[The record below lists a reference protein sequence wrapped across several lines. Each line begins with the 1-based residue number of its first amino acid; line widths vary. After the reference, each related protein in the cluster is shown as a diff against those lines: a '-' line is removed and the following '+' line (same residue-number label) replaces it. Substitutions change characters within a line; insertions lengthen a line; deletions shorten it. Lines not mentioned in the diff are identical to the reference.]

1 MNPTE
6 RCTVGTG
13 AQPRQPGE
21 ISKMARKRE
30 RTMVMATRGVTLRDF
45 LIFQL
50 KLWLD
55 GFKDVAVIGLSAGAM
70 ILDFIAGRGRRPRL
84 FYSVVRLSERFD
96 LWLNLNGAMERLE
109 SGDVE
114 DGLFGA
120 SDAGDDTLLGQIEEL
135 VRGGD
140 EPRGSKKAKE
150 LKDPE

>member
-1 MNPTE
+1 
-6 RCTVGTG
+6 
-13 AQPRQPGE
+13 
-21 ISKMARKRE
+21 
-30 RTMVMATRGVTLRDF
+30 MVMATRSVTLRDF

-70 ILDFIAGRGRRPRL
+70 VLDLIAGRGRRPRL

-96 LWLNLNGAMERLE
+96 LWLNLNGAMERLDT
-109 SGDVE
+109 GDVE

-120 SDAGDDTLLGQIEEL
+120 STAGDDTLLGQLEDL

-140 EPRGSKKAKE
+140 EPKRVREAREKAE
-150 LKDPE
+150 GTEE